1 MLHARSTIA
10 TKSPSRHKA
19 GHSRRPTR
27 SRIVTPNGTDVAT
40 GAIGELWCRGP
51 YTIRGYFCA
60 PERNRDAFSAD
71 GFYRT
76 GDLVRLDTSGS
87 LVVEGR
93 IKDLINRGGEKI
105 NAEEIE
111 AHLLAHPAVS
121 AVAIVA
127 MPDAILGEKACAYL
141 SLRDGD
147 TLALSA
153 MREFLAA
160 RGVAQFKWPERIE
173 IVTELPLTNV
183 GKIKKVR
190 TATRYSGQTR
200 RRTRLVSFRS
210 SLHHKEIDHG
220 RRKRNAAA
228 QNLIEKLERNNR
240 TLRSHPTIE
249 KIERGELSQ
258 PQLRHWATQL
268 FIGNKAH
275 NANILGL
282 IYAKCDDF
290 PARKAIVENLIEEEL
305 GRVSGANRSHPELYL
320 EFGEAIG
327 IPRAELLNASMTP
340 DATAMMHWMYWLADS
355 KPWYVTL
362 AGISLGSEL
371 FNPDAYVRVI
381 DGLSRHYKL
390 SDDALM
396 FFSVHVKVDKDHGD
410 SSAGSI
416 FRAIPESAA
425 AETLWAVETHIELM
439 RRLWSDIN
447 PPPT

>member
-1 MLHARSTIA
+1 MDVE
-10 TKSPSRHKA
+10 K
-19 GHSRRPTR
+19 GTR
-27 SRIVTPNGTDVAT
+27 Q
-40 GAIGELWCRGP
+40 L
-51 YTIRGYFCA
+51 
-60 PERNRDAFSAD
+60 
-71 GFYRT
+71 
-76 GDLVRLDTSGS
+76 
-87 LVVEGR
+87 
-93 IKDLINRGGEKI
+93 K
-105 NAEEIE
+105 
-111 AHLLAHPAVS
+111 
-121 AVAIVA
+121 
-127 MPDAILGEKACAYL
+127 
-141 SLRDGD
+141 
-147 TLALSA
+147 
-153 MREFLAA
+153 
-160 RGVAQFKWPERIE
+160 
-173 IVTELPLTNV
+173 
-183 GKIKKVR
+183 
-190 TATRYSGQTR
+190 
-200 RRTRLVSFRS
+200 
-210 SLHHKEIDHG
+210 
-220 RRKRNAAA
+220 
-228 QNLIEKLERNNR
+228 NLIEKLERNNR

-327 IPRAELLNASMTP
+327 IPRAELLNANMTP

-390 SDDALM
+390 SDDALL

-447 PPPT
+447 PPAA